1 MLSDRHRALHVT
13 FLVAYERTTNRGVFE
28 LMTQSKHES
37 FRKVGTGARM
47 RLNNADKK
55 VFAFQFSGFFFPPC
69 CNSSLGPQETAKP
82 KPVTHL
88 WMF

>member
-13 FLVAYERTTNRGVFE
+13 FLVAYERTTNRVVFE

-37 FRKVGTGARM
+37 LRKVGTGARM

-55 VFAFQFSGFFFPPC
+55 VFAFQFSGFF
-69 CNSSLGPQETAKP
+69 SLLAATQAWALKKLQNPSQ
-82 KPVTHL
+82 
-88 WMF
+88 